1 MQSAVARI
9 ERQIAAALRRTG
21 YSGNSSLLV
30 VAASGGPDSSALLYS
45 LDHLKDA
52 HGLRLH
58 VAHLNHDF
66 RGKEADEDAE
76 FVVSLAEDL
85 GLPFTVEQQDP
96 TEYRRQRR
104 ISSFEQLAREMRY
117 MFLAQVAKNTGAK
130 AVAVGHTVDD
140 QAETVLQ
147 HVLRGAGL
155 HGLRGMSEVS
165 SWPWPTEGPDLQLFR
180 PLLSVTK
187 ADTVA
192 YCRELG
198 RDYRDDS
205 GNYLS
210 RFTRNRVRHDLLP
223 ALASGFNPR
232 VSESLARLARTA
244 SVDLDFIEGEA
255 AKLWPHVALAT
266 ADEVRFDLSG
276 LSGVHPALQRILLR
290 RGYAALTGGAMRLR
304 ESHLT
309 AVADMVAYKTPGTVL
324 ELPAGIRLHRGY
336 TSLVL
341 SKDPVLPCPLPLLED
356 EHPLT
361 LPSKGESES
370 TFEGTGWRIT
380 LSAGDSAAPSVA
392 PASDAPNPAV
402 APVWSARLDRATLTG
417 PLSLR
422 TRRPGDR
429 FQPLGMQGE
438 KKLQD
443 FFTDSKVPRSWRDR
457 VPLLVSERG
466 IAWVVGYR
474 VAHWAAATGGA
485 LPDADVIL
493 ATFETNMRNPGP
505 NGLIPAS

>member
-9 ERQIAAALRRTG
+9 ERQVAAALRRAG
-21 YSGNSSLLV
+21 YSGNDSLLV
-30 VAASGGPDSSALLYS
+30 VAASGGSDSSALLYS
-45 LDHLKDA
+45 LDHLKEA
-52 HGLRLH
+52 HGLRIH

-66 RGKEADEDAE
+66 RGREADEDAE
-76 FVVSLAEDL
+76 FVAALAEEL
-85 GLPFTVEQQDP
+85 RLPATVEQQDP

-117 MFLAQVAKNTGAK
+117 MFLAQVAGTTGAK
-130 AVAVGHTVDD
+130 AVSVGHTVDD

-165 SWPWPTEGPDLQLFR
+165 AWPWPTEDTDLQLFR
-180 PLLSVTK
+180 PLLGATK
-187 ADTVA
+187 ADTAA

-198 RDYRDDS
+198 RAYRDDS

-255 AKLWPHVALAT
+255 AKLWPQVALTTGA
-266 ADEVRFDLSG
+266 EVRFDLSG
-276 LSGVHPALQRILLR
+276 FSKVHPSLQRMLLR
-290 RGYAALTGGAMRLR
+290 RGYAALTGSAMRLR

-309 AVADMVAYKTPGTVL
+309 AMVEMVWDKTPGAVL
-324 ELPAGIRLHRGY
+324 ELPTGIRLHRGY

-341 SKDPVLPCPLPLLED
+341 SKDQVLPCPLPPLEG
-356 EHPLT
+356 EHIVT
-361 LPSKGESES
+361 LPSNGESES
-370 TFEGTGWRIT
+370 IVEGAGWRIT
-380 LSAGDSAAPSVA
+380 LSAGDSAVPFDDAPAGDAPSPGVA
-392 PASDAPNPAV
+392 AAWTV
-402 APVWSARLDRATLTG
+402 RLDREALDG
-417 PLSLR
+417 PLLVR

-429 FQPLGMQGE
+429 FQPLGMRGE

-466 IAWVVGYR
+466 IAWIVGYR
-474 VAHWAAATGGA
+474 VAHWAAAVEQPIPGR
-485 LPDADVIL
+485 PVIS
-493 ATFETNMRNPGP
+493 AAFEIRLT
-505 NGLIPAS
+505 

>member
-1 MQSAVARI
+1 MQSVVARV
-9 ERQIAAALRRTG
+9 ERQIAAALRRAG
-21 YSGNSSLLV
+21 YSGNGSLLV
-30 VAASGGPDSSALLYS
+30 VGASGGPDSSALLYS
-45 LDHLKDA
+45 LHHLQEA

-76 FVVSLAEDL
+76 FVAALAEEL
-85 GLPFTVEQQDP
+85 GLPATVEQQDP

-117 MFLAQVAKNTGAK
+117 RFLAQVAEDTGAR
-130 AVAVGHTVDD
+130 AVVVGHTVDD

-165 SWPWPTEGPDLQLFR
+165 SWPWPTDDPDLQLFR
-180 PLLSVTK
+180 PLLGVTR
-187 ADTVA
+187 ADTAA

-198 RDYRDDS
+198 RAYRDDS
-205 GNYLS
+205 GNYLP
-210 RFTRNRVRHDLLP
+210 RFTRNRVRHELLP

-255 AKLWPHVALAT
+255 DKLWPQIVLASEE
-266 ADEVRFDLSG
+266 EVRFDLTG
-276 LSGVHPALQRILLR
+276 IAGVHPALRRMLLR
-290 RGYAALTGGAMRLR
+290 RGYAALTGAAMRLR

-309 AVADMVAYKTPGTVL
+309 AMAEMAADKTPGTVL
-324 ELPAGIRLHRGY
+324 ELPTGVHLHRGY

-341 SKDPVLPCPLPLLED
+341 SKDAVLPCPLPPLEG
-356 EHPLT
+356 EYPLT
-361 LPSKGESES
+361 LPSAGQGETTVERP
-370 TFEGTGWRIT
+370 GWRIT
-380 LSAGDSAAPSVA
+380 LRAGDSVGTSGVTDGGVTDPVA
-392 PASDAPNPAV
+392 V
-402 APVWSARLDRATLTG
+402 QGWSARLDREALTG
-417 PLSLR
+417 PLLMR

-443 FFTDSKVPRSWRDR
+443 FFTDSKAPRSWRDR
-457 VPLLVSERG
+457 VPLLVSGRG

-474 VAHWAAATGGA
+474 VAHWAAATESPA
-485 LPDADVIL
+485 LGQ
-493 ATFETNMRNPGP
+493 ATVSAVFETQFT
-505 NGLIPAS
+505 

>member
-1 MQSAVARI
+1 MQSTVARVELHI
-9 ERQIAAALRRTG
+9 EAALRRAG
-21 YSGNSSLLV
+21 YSGNNTLLV

-45 LDHLKDA
+45 LHHLKET

-66 RGKEADEDAE
+66 RGEEADEDAE
-76 FVVSLAEDL
+76 FVSSLAEEL
-85 GLPFTVEQQDP
+85 GLPATVEQQDP

-117 MFLAQVAKNTGAK
+117 LFLAQVAQNTGAR
-130 AVAVGHTVDD
+130 AIVVGHTVDD

-165 SWPWPTEGPDLQLFR
+165 SWPWPTESSDLQLFR
-180 PLLSVTK
+180 PLLGVTK

-198 RDYRDDS
+198 RAYRDDS
-205 GNYLS
+205 GNYLP
-210 RFTRNRVRHDLLP
+210 RFTRNRVRHELLP

-232 VSESLARLARTA
+232 VRESLARLARTA
-244 SVDLDFIEGEA
+244 AVDLDFIEREA
-255 AKLWPHVALAT
+255 DKLWPQVALAT
-266 ADEVRFDLSG
+266 DGEVRFDLTG
-276 LSGVHPALQRILLR
+276 LSGVHPALQRMLLR
-290 RGYAALTGGAMRLR
+290 RGYAVLTGAAMRLR

-309 AVADMVAYKTPGTVL
+309 SMSEMVSDKTPGTVL
-324 ELPAGIRLHRGY
+324 ELPAGVFLHRGY
-336 TSLVL
+336 TGLVL
-341 SKDPVLPCPLPLLED
+341 SRYAVLTCPLPPLEG
-356 EHPLT
+356 EYPLA
-361 LPSKGESES
+361 LPSKREGDAVV
-370 TFEGTGWRIT
+370 EGTGWRIT
-380 LSAGDSAAPSVA
+380 LTTGDSVAAPELPAGDAPDPSAAH
-392 PASDAPNPAV
+392 
-402 APVWSARLDRATLTG
+402 VWTARLGREALAG
-417 PLSLR
+417 PLSVR

-429 FQPLGMQGE
+429 FQPLGMRGE

-457 VPLLVSERG
+457 VPLLVSGRG

-474 VAHWAAATGGA
+474 VAHWAAATESPTLGQTA
-485 LPDADVIL
+485 VSAV
-493 ATFETNMRNPGP
+493 FEVQLT
-505 NGLIPAS
+505 

>member
-1 MQSAVARI
+1 MQSVVARI
-9 ERQIAAALRRTG
+9 ERQVAAALQRAG
-21 YSGNSSLLV
+21 YSGNNTLLV

-52 HGLRLH
+52 HALRLH

-66 RGKEADEDAE
+66 RGKEADDDAE
-76 FVVSLAEDL
+76 FVAALAEEL
-85 GLPFTVEQQDP
+85 GLPATVEQRDP

-117 MFLAQVAKNTGAK
+117 MFLAQVAGNTGAK

-155 HGLRGMSEVS
+155 HGLKGMSEVS
-165 SWPWPTEGPDLQLFR
+165 AWPWPTEDPDLQLFR
-180 PLLSVTK
+180 PLLGVSK
-187 ADTVA
+187 ADTAA

-198 RDYRDDS
+198 RAYRDDS
-205 GNYLS
+205 GNYLP

-255 AKLWPHVALAT
+255 QKLWPQVALAT
-266 ADEVRFDLSG
+266 DGEVRFDLSG
-276 LSGVHPALQRILLR
+276 FSSVHPSLQRMLLR
-290 RGYAALTGGAMRLR
+290 RGYAALTGAAMRLR

-309 AVADMVAYKTPGTVL
+309 AMTEMVSDKTPGTVL
-324 ELPAGIRLHRGY
+324 ELPAGVLLHRGY

-341 SKDPVLPCPLPLLED
+341 SRDAVLPCPLPPLEG

-361 LPSKGESES
+361 LPSKGESDA
-370 TFEGTGWRIT
+370 TVEGTGWRIILGT
-380 LSAGDSAAPSVA
+380 GASVAAPEAPVGDTPDPSAAQ
-392 PASDAPNPAV
+392 
-402 APVWSARLDRATLTG
+402 VWTARLDREALTG
-417 PLSLR
+417 PLLVR

-429 FQPLGMQGE
+429 FQPLGMRGE

-457 VPLLVSERG
+457 VPLLVSGRG

-474 VAHWAAATGGA
+474 VAHWAAAAESPTSRESVVSA
-485 LPDADVIL
+485 I
-493 ATFETNMRNPGP
+493 FETQLP
-505 NGLIPAS
+505 

>member
-1 MQSAVARI
+1 M
-9 ERQIAAALRRTG
+9 
-21 YSGNSSLLV
+21 LV

-45 LDHLKDA
+45 LHHLKEA

-76 FVVSLAEDL
+76 FVAALAEEL
-85 GLPFTVEQQDP
+85 GLPATVEQQDP

-117 MFLAQVAKNTGAK
+117 LFLAQVAHNTGAR

-147 HVLRGAGL
+147 HVLRGSGL

-165 SWPWPTEGPDLQLFR
+165 SWPWPTEDPGLQLFR
-180 PLLSVTK
+180 PLLGVTK
-187 ADTVA
+187 ADTAA
-192 YCRELG
+192 YCRESG
-198 RDYRDDS
+198 RAYRDDS

-210 RFTRNRVRHDLLP
+210 RFTRNRVRHELLP

-232 VSESLARLARTA
+232 VRESLARLARTA
-244 SVDLDFIEGEA
+244 SVDLDFIEEEA
-255 AKLWPHVALAT
+255 DKLWPQVALAT
-266 ADEVRFDLSG
+266 DGEVRFDLTG
-276 LSGVHPALQRILLR
+276 LSGVHPALQRMLLR
-290 RGYAALTGGAMRLR
+290 RGYAALTGAAIRLR

-309 AVADMVAYKTPGTVL
+309 AMVDMVSDKTPGTVL
-324 ELPAGIRLHRGY
+324 ELPAGMRLHRGY

-341 SKDPVLPCPLPLLED
+341 TKDQVLPCPLPLLEG
-356 EHPLT
+356 EHPVT
-361 LPSKGESES
+361 LPSNGEIES
-370 TFEGTGWRIT
+370 IVEGEGWRIT
-380 LSAGDSAAPSVA
+380 LSAGDSVVPSNTSAGGAPTTGGGH
-392 PASDAPNPAV
+392 
-402 APVWSARLDRATLTG
+402 VWTVRLDREALEG
-417 PLSLR
+417 PLLVR
-422 TRRPGDR
+422 ARRPGDR
-429 FQPLGMQGE
+429 FQPLGMRGG

-443 FFTDSKVPRSWRDR
+443 FFTDSKVPRSWRDS

-474 VAHWAAATGGA
+474 VAHWAAAVERPIPGRPLISA
-485 LPDADVIL
+485 A
-493 ATFETNMRNPGP
+493 FEIRLT
-505 NGLIPAS
+505 